1 MGRGGVRAMRKKIA
15 ASLAVAAAVAASLW
29 AFTRTEG
36 DSTGTYR
43 FTAVDRGDVES
54 VVSATGT
61 LSAVTTVQ
69 VGTQVSG
76 IVSKIFVDFNDKV
89 RKGQVIARIDPTL
102 LEIAVRN
109 AEANRERSQAELDNA
124 ERNYGRAVA
133 LREQQILSETD
144 YNEAQYNLDSARAS
158 VKSADVGLEQA
169 RRNLAYATIFAP
181 VSGTVVERTV
191 DVGQTVAA
199 SLSAPT
205 LFTIAEDLTRM
216 QMLTSVD
223 ESDIGHIRAGQPVRF
238 TVQAY
243 PNQGFTGTVRQVR
256 LQSTTQENVVNY
268 TVVVDVANEDGRLLP
283 GMTATVRFVVGSAR
297 DVLRVPNAAL
307 RIAPDEQMKAEL
319 AGAKAGSPP
328 AAGVERSTP
337 VDHARTGKLF
347 YVDEEGRLGVA
358 EVRTGLS
365 DGRVTEVEGP
375 VLHPGLRVVSGLTG
389 SAGSASASVSNP
401 FPASG
406 RRSGGPPPGPGF

>member
-1 MGRGGVRAMRKKIA
+1 MKKKIA
-15 ASLAVAAAVAASLW
+15 ATVTAVAAVAATLW
-29 AFTRTEG
+29 AFTRPESG
-36 DSTGTYR
+36 AAGTYR
-43 FTAVDRGDVES
+43 LGTVDRGDVES

-124 ERNYGRAVA
+124 ERNYARAVT
-133 LREQQILSETD
+133 LRGEQILSETD
-144 YNEAQYNLDSARAS
+144 YNTAQYDLDTARAA

-169 RRNLAYATIFAP
+169 RRNLAYATIYAP
-181 VSGTVVERTV
+181 VSGTVVERAV

-223 ESDIGHIRAGQPVRF
+223 ESDIGRIRVGQPVRF

-243 PNQGFTGTVRQVR
+243 PNEAFTGSVRQVR
-256 LQSTTQENVVNY
+256 LQSTSQENVVNY
-268 TVVVDVANEDGRLLP
+268 TVVVDVSNEDGRLLP
-283 GMTATVRFVVGSAR
+283 GMTASVRFVVATAR

-307 RIAPDEQMKAEL
+307 RIVPNEEMKAET
-319 AGAKAGSPP
+319 ARSRGT
-328 AAGVERSTP
+328 AAGGASAGR
-337 VDHARTGKLF
+337 LF
-347 YVDEEGRLGVA
+347 YLDGDGRLALA

-375 VLHPGLRVVSGLTG
+375 ALLEGLRVITGLTG
-389 SAGSASASVSNP
+389 STASSTPSVANP
-401 FPASG
+401 FQSSSSG
-406 RRSGGPPPGPGF
+406 RRSGGLPPPPGPGF